1 MGNIYTFFILTFLTS
16 VVVAAIKVRWWNRSN
31 LLMQSGENGS
41 KKKKMVVEI
50 LEHFPRY
57 RDLQQ
62 AVSKHNLNLFEF
74 EFINFYF
81 FQDQIGF

>member
-1 MGNIYTFFILTFLTS
+1 
-16 VVVAAIKVRWWNRSN
+16 
-31 LLMQSGENGS
+31 MQSGENGS